1 MVGKKKAPKRGKRT
15 PIGDKVQFLAMMHPD
30 VIADITQVALDEHR
44 AAWDIMEQAAGKF
57 MKRRKSR
64 RTPRNSPFVL
74 AVARA

>member
-1 MVGKKKAPKRGKRT
+1 
-15 PIGDKVQFLAMMHPD
+15 MMHPD

-64 RTPRNSPFVL
+64 RTLRNSPFVL